1 MENTNTVNNTNSS
14 NPIEEEMQQL
24 ELMMGSG
31 VNTTNTLSNASNNT
45 NSSIMILSDEDEE
58 QQEDVDNLIGA
69 FDKAKKPFVL
79 SEEEALL
86 LVDPNNSHISSNSNS
101 NNNSHTNNENS
112 NSITPSNPNDNLV
125 SLNNTTAQDTQFR
138 QVNSPSD
145 PTINTDNTP
154 ITENLASSEIA
165 NNVGATI
172 KPEGAWNKR
181 LVVIGACFLIIVA
194 SLVFHNNSV
203 AKPSPATSNELAHSL
218 PPSEVTPRIAD
229 PGLHSYE
236 LGKPDGRLPNNRA
249 KQEEPMPKLTIP
261 AEVPPAPT
269 NQPTPVA
276 TVSPTKDE
284 PEDEPEDFTI
294 KFRAANKLAAQ
305 SLIPKNDPKQAKEE
319 KSPLEGLR
327 IPMQLVDPLRS
338 GIPTKVSAVV
348 IADVTDSLG
357 NTVIPKGSR
366 AQIPFLPFEVQGRV
380 TNDINSNTVIVLP
393 NNQKL
398 TIKGTVKGTDGFAG
412 LSGKVKKQSKGNILA
427 RTGKTIGRIGARI
440 VGVETGGIGGVII
453 EDSINQS
460 VNTSLPFIPSDRVV
474 EIMAGTPFTFNVN

>member
-1 MENTNTVNNTNSS
+1 MQNINTVNNTNNTNSS
-14 NPIEEEMQQL
+14 NPIDEQMQKLQFV
-24 ELMMGSG
+24 MGSG
-31 VNTTNTLSNASNNT
+31 ANTTNTLSNTNNNT
-45 NSSIMILSDEDEE
+45 NSSIMIVNDEDEE

-86 LVDPNNSHISSNSNS
+86 LVDPNSHNVSSNTSN
-101 NNNSHTNNENS
+101 TNNENS
-112 NSITPSNPNDNLV
+112 NNIASSDPNNNLA
-125 SLNNTTAQDTQFR
+125 SLNNATTQD
-138 QVNSPSD
+138 SPSD
-145 PTINTDNTP
+145 PPINVDTTP

-165 NNVGATI
+165 NNLGATI
-172 KPEGAWNKR
+172 KPEGAYNKR
-181 LVVIGACFLIIVA
+181 LVVVGACFLIILA

-218 PPSEVTPRIAD
+218 PPSEVSPRMAD

-269 NQPTPVA
+269 NQPTPSSTPIVTVA
-276 TVSPTKDE
+276 PTKDE
-284 PEDEPEDFTI
+284 TEDEPEDFTI

-305 SLIPKNDPKQAKEE
+305 SLVQPTKTTTEE
-319 KSPLEGLR
+319 KNVLEGLR

-338 GIPTKVSAVV
+338 GIPTSVSAVV
-348 IADVTDSLG
+348 IADVTDATG
-357 NTVIPKGSR
+357 KIVIPKGSR
-366 AQIPFLPFEVQGRV
+366 AQIPFLAFEVQGRV
-380 TNDINSNTVIVLP
+380 TNDINSNAVFVLP
-393 NNQKL
+393 NNKK
-398 TIKGTVKGTDGFAG
+398 ISVKGTVKGTDGFAG
-412 LSGKVKKQSKGNILA
+412 LRGKLKKESKGNLLA

-440 VGVETGGIGGVII
+440 VGIETGGIGGVII

-474 EIMAGTPFTFNVN
+474 EITAGTPFTFNVN